1 MKVIVPYVYNW
12 EGKIEQK
19 LLEKENQNP
28 SELTNDIL
36 SIVQAIVDDTSKEF
50 QYSYGVIND
59 MNKRIDQLD
68 QKVAAIEGDVKIN
81 RKLNPR
87 GQNGFHHFTRT
98 RRTARVE
105 K

>member
-1 MKVIVPYVYNW
+1 MKVVVPYVYNW

-19 LLEKENQNP
+19 LLEKANQNP

-36 SIVQAIVDDTSKEF
+36 GIVQAIVDDTSKEF

-68 QKVAAIEGDVKIN
+68 QKVTAIEGDVKIN
-81 RKLNPR
+81 RKLIDAITFVKNS
-87 GQNGFHHFTRT
+87 
-98 RRTARVE
+98 
-105 K
+105 KDL

>member
-36 SIVQAIVDDTSKEF
+36 SIVKAIVDDTSKEF
-50 QYSYGVIND
+50 QYSYGIMND
-59 MNKRIDQLD
+59 LNARIDRLD

-81 RKLNPR
+81 RKLIDAITFVKNS
-87 GQNGFHHFTRT
+87 
-98 RRTARVE
+98 
-105 K
+105 KDL

>member
-1 MKVIVPYVYNW
+1 MKVVVPYVYNW

-19 LLEKENQNP
+19 LLEKANQNP

-36 SIVQAIVDDTSKEF
+36 GIVQAIVDDTSKEF

-68 QKVAAIEGDVKIN
+68 QKVASIEGDVKIN
-81 RKLNPR
+81 RKLIDAITFVKNS
-87 GQNGFHHFTRT
+87 
-98 RRTARVE
+98 
-105 K
+105 KDL

>member
-1 MKVIVPYVYNW
+1 MKIVVPYVYNW

-19 LLEKENQNP
+19 ILEKANQNP

-36 SIVQAIVDDTSKEF
+36 GIVQAIVDDTSKEF

-68 QKVAAIEGDVKIN
+68 QKVTAIEGDVKIN
-81 RKLNPR
+81 RKLIDAITFVKNS
-87 GQNGFHHFTRT
+87 
-98 RRTARVE
+98 
-105 K
+105 KDL

>member
-1 MKVIVPYVYNW
+1 MKVVVPYVYNW

-19 LLEKENQNP
+19 LLEKANQNP

-59 MNKRIDQLD
+59 INKRIDQLD
-68 QKVAAIEGDVKIN
+68 KKVASIEGDVKIN
-81 RKLNPR
+81 RKLIDAITFVKNS
-87 GQNGFHHFTRT
+87 
-98 RRTARVE
+98 
-105 K
+105 KDL

>member
-1 MKVIVPYVYNW
+1 MKVVVPYVYNW

-19 LLEKENQNP
+19 ILEKENQNP

-59 MNKRIDQLD
+59 INKRIDQLD
-68 QKVAAIEGDVKIN
+68 KKVTSIESDVKIN
-81 RKLNPR
+81 RKLIDAITFVKNS
-87 GQNGFHHFTRT
+87 
-98 RRTARVE
+98 
-105 K
+105 KDL

>member
-19 LLEKENQNP
+19 ILEKENQNP

-68 QKVAAIEGDVKIN
+68 QKVTAIEGDVKIN
-81 RKLNPR
+81 RKLIDAITFVKNS
-87 GQNGFHHFTRT
+87 
-98 RRTARVE
+98 
-105 K
+105 KDL

>member
-59 MNKRIDQLD
+59 INKQIDQLD
-68 QKVAAIEGDVKIN
+68 QKIAAIEGDVKIN
-81 RKLNPR
+81 RKLIDAITFVKNS
-87 GQNGFHHFTRT
+87 
-98 RRTARVE
+98 
-105 K
+105 KDL

>member
-19 LLEKENQNP
+19 LLEKANQNP

-36 SIVQAIVDDTSKEF
+36 GIVQAIVDDTSKEF

-59 MNKRIDQLD
+59 INKRIDQLD
-68 QKVAAIEGDVKIN
+68 KKVSSIEGDVKIN
-81 RKLNPR
+81 RKLIDAITFVKNS
-87 GQNGFHHFTRT
+87 
-98 RRTARVE
+98 
-105 K
+105 KDL

>member
-50 QYSYGVIND
+50 QYSYGIMND
-59 MNKRIDQLD
+59 LNARIDRLD
-68 QKVAAIEGDVKIN
+68 QKVTAIEGDVKIN
-81 RKLNPR
+81 RKLIDAITFVKNS
-87 GQNGFHHFTRT
+87 
-98 RRTARVE
+98 
-105 K
+105 KDL

>member
-50 QYSYGVIND
+50 QYSYGIMND
-59 MNKRIDQLD
+59 LNARIERLD
-68 QKVAAIEGDVKIN
+68 QKVVAIEGDVKIN
-81 RKLNPR
+81 RKLIDAITFVKNS
-87 GQNGFHHFTRT
+87 
-98 RRTARVE
+98 
-105 K
+105 KDL

>member
-1 MKVIVPYVYNW
+1 MKVVVPYVYNW

-19 LLEKENQNP
+19 ILEKANQNP

-68 QKVAAIEGDVKIN
+68 QKVTAIEGDVKIN
-81 RKLNPR
+81 RKLIDAITFVKNS
-87 GQNGFHHFTRT
+87 
-98 RRTARVE
+98 
-105 K
+105 KDL

>member
-68 QKVAAIEGDVKIN
+68 QKVTAIEGDVKIN
-81 RKLNPR
+81 RKLIDAITFVKNS
-87 GQNGFHHFTRT
+87 
-98 RRTARVE
+98 
-105 K
+105 KDL

>member
-1 MKVIVPYVYNW
+1 MKVVVPYVYNW

-50 QYSYGVIND
+50 QYSYGIMND
-59 MNKRIDQLD
+59 LNARIDRLD
-68 QKVAAIEGDVKIN
+68 QKVAAIEGDVKVN
-81 RKLNPR
+81 RKLIDAITFVKNS
-87 GQNGFHHFTRT
+87 
-98 RRTARVE
+98 
-105 K
+105 KDL

>member
-1 MKVIVPYVYNW
+1 MKVVVPYVYNW

-19 LLEKENQNP
+19 LLEKANQNP

-50 QYSYGVIND
+50 KYSYGVIND

-68 QKVAAIEGDVKIN
+68 QKVTAIEGDVKIN
-81 RKLNPR
+81 RKLIDAITFVKNS
-87 GQNGFHHFTRT
+87 
-98 RRTARVE
+98 
-105 K
+105 KDL

>member
-1 MKVIVPYVYNW
+1 MKVVVPYVYNW

-19 LLEKENQNP
+19 LLEKANQNP

-59 MNKRIDQLD
+59 MNKRIDRLD
-68 QKVAAIEGDVKIN
+68 QKVTAIEGDVKIN
-81 RKLNPR
+81 RKLIDAITFVKNS
-87 GQNGFHHFTRT
+87 
-98 RRTARVE
+98 
-105 K
+105 KDL

>member
-19 LLEKENQNP
+19 ILEKENQNP

-50 QYSYGVIND
+50 QYSYGIMND
-59 MNKRIDQLD
+59 LNKRIDQLD
-68 QKVAAIEGDVKIN
+68 QKLTAIEGDVKIN
-81 RKLNPR
+81 RKLIDAITFVKNS
-87 GQNGFHHFTRT
+87 
-98 RRTARVE
+98 
-105 K
+105 KDL

>member
-19 LLEKENQNP
+19 LLEKANQNP

-36 SIVQAIVDDTSKEF
+36 GIVQAIVDDTSKEF
-50 QYSYGVIND
+50 KYSYGVIND

-68 QKVAAIEGDVKIN
+68 QKVTAIEGDVKIN
-81 RKLNPR
+81 RKLIDAITFVKNS
-87 GQNGFHHFTRT
+87 
-98 RRTARVE
+98 
-105 K
+105 KDL

>member
-1 MKVIVPYVYNW
+1 MKVVVPYVYNW

-19 LLEKENQNP
+19 LLEKANQNP

-36 SIVQAIVDDTSKEF
+36 GIVQAIVDDTSKEF

-68 QKVAAIEGDVKIN
+68 QKVASIEGDVKIN
-81 RKLNPR
+81 RKLIDAITFVKNS
-87 GQNGFHHFTRT
+87 NDL
-98 RRTARVE
+98 
-105 K
+105 

>member
-19 LLEKENQNP
+19 LLEKANQNP

-59 MNKRIDQLD
+59 INKRIDQLD
-68 QKVAAIEGDVKIN
+68 QKVTAIEGDVKIN
-81 RKLNPR
+81 RKLIDAITFVKNS
-87 GQNGFHHFTRT
+87 
-98 RRTARVE
+98 
-105 K
+105 KDL

>member
-1 MKVIVPYVYNW
+1 MKVVVPYVYNW

-19 LLEKENQNP
+19 ILEKENQNP

-68 QKVAAIEGDVKIN
+68 QKVTAIEGDVKIN
-81 RKLNPR
+81 RKLIDAITFVKNS
-87 GQNGFHHFTRT
+87 
-98 RRTARVE
+98 
-105 K
+105 KDL

>member
-50 QYSYGVIND
+50 QYSYGIMND
-59 MNKRIDQLD
+59 LNARIDRLD
-68 QKVAAIEGDVKIN
+68 QKVAAIEGDVKVN
-81 RKLNPR
+81 RKLIDAITFVKNS
-87 GQNGFHHFTRT
+87 NDL
-98 RRTARVE
+98 
-105 K
+105 

>member
-1 MKVIVPYVYNW
+1 MKIIVPYVYNW

-50 QYSYGVIND
+50 QYSYGIMND
-59 MNKRIDQLD
+59 LNKRIDQLD
-68 QKVAAIEGDVKIN
+68 QKVTAIEGDVKIN
-81 RKLNPR
+81 RKLIDAITFVKNS
-87 GQNGFHHFTRT
+87 
-98 RRTARVE
+98 
-105 K
+105 KDL

>member
-1 MKVIVPYVYNW
+1 MKVVVPYVYNW

-19 LLEKENQNP
+19 LLEKANQNP

-59 MNKRIDQLD
+59 INKRIDQLD
-68 QKVAAIEGDVKIN
+68 QKVTAIEGDVKIN
-81 RKLNPR
+81 RKLIDAITFVKNS
-87 GQNGFHHFTRT
+87 
-98 RRTARVE
+98 
-105 K
+105 KDL

>member
-19 LLEKENQNP
+19 LLEKANQNP

-68 QKVAAIEGDVKIN
+68 QKVASIEGDVKIN
-81 RKLNPR
+81 RKLIDAITFVKNS
-87 GQNGFHHFTRT
+87 
-98 RRTARVE
+98 
-105 K
+105 KDL

>member
-19 LLEKENQNP
+19 ILEKENQNP

-68 QKVAAIEGDVKIN
+68 QKVTTIEGDVKIN
-81 RKLNPR
+81 RKLIDAITFVKNS
-87 GQNGFHHFTRT
+87 
-98 RRTARVE
+98 
-105 K
+105 KDL

>member
-19 LLEKENQNP
+19 ILEKENQNP

-59 MNKRIDQLD
+59 INKRIDQLD
-68 QKVAAIEGDVKIN
+68 QKVTAIEGDVKIN
-81 RKLNPR
+81 RKLIDAITFVKNS
-87 GQNGFHHFTRT
+87 
-98 RRTARVE
+98 
-105 K
+105 KDL

>member
-19 LLEKENQNP
+19 ILEKENQNP

-50 QYSYGVIND
+50 QYSYGIMND
-59 MNKRIDQLD
+59 LNARIDRLD

-81 RKLNPR
+81 RKLIDAITFVKNS
-87 GQNGFHHFTRT
+87 
-98 RRTARVE
+98 
-105 K
+105 KDL

>member
-19 LLEKENQNP
+19 LLEKENP

-36 SIVQAIVDDTSKEF
+36 GIVQAIVDDTSKEF
-50 QYSYGVIND
+50 KYSYGVIND

-68 QKVAAIEGDVKIN
+68 QKITSIEGDVKIN
-81 RKLNPR
+81 RKLIDAITFVKNS
-87 GQNGFHHFTRT
+87 
-98 RRTARVE
+98 
-105 K
+105 KDL

>member
-19 LLEKENQNP
+19 LLEKANQNP

-36 SIVQAIVDDTSKEF
+36 GIVQAIVDDTSKEF
-50 QYSYGVIND
+50 QYSYGIMND

-68 QKVAAIEGDVKIN
+68 QKVTAIEGDVKIN
-81 RKLNPR
+81 RKLIDAITFVKNS
-87 GQNGFHHFTRT
+87 
-98 RRTARVE
+98 
-105 K
+105 KDL